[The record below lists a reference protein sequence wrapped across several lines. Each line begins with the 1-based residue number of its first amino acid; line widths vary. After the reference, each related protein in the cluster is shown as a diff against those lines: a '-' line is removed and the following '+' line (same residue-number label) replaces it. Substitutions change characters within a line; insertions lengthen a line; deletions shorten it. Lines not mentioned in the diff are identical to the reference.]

1 MNSASLPTM
10 AEKFAAISMPREF
23 GYAMRDFVDRFNYAP
38 SAGLVADEPALLT
51 HVLND
56 EGLADAWLAS
66 AAAWLCRTHSLP
78 VPKWARGTARAL
90 STPFFAARTKA
101 LKAVLLQE
109 SPAEFRIRNL
119 FVSANAL
126 SRV

>member
-1 MNSASLPTM
+1 MNAPVQTM
-10 AEKFAAISMPREF
+10 AEKFASVSRQREF

-38 SAGLVADEPALLT
+38 SAGLVAEEPASLT
-51 HVLND
+51 ASLKD
-56 EGLADAWLAS
+56 DGIADAYLAS
-66 AAAWLCRTHSLP
+66 AASWLCRTHGLP
-78 VPKWARGTARAL
+78 APRWARGTSRAVAK
-90 STPFFAARTKA
+90 PFFAARTKA

-109 SPAEFRIRNL
+109 SPTEFRIRNL